1 MAEKPQSYYGTW
13 INRQRSLL
21 PGLDEELDPL
31 TAKLEHLIIILDT
44 LGLEAFVAPP
54 SRGRGRP
61 PDDRPAIAR
70 SFVAKAVLTI
80 PTTSALIE
88 RLQVDRALRRIC
100 GWERRSEVPSEATF
114 SRAFAEFAAQN
125 LPERVHEQLVR
136 RHLRDHIIGHISRDA
151 TEIEAREKPCRRS
164 PDDLPPP
171 APPKR
176 KRGRPRKDE
185 VLPPKPLTRIEQQRT
200 QSLDEMRAGLP
211 TQCDVG
217 VKRNSKGFK
226 ETWIGYKLHLD
237 TANGIVPVAAILTA
251 ASTHD
256 SQVAIP
262 LARTSEQ
269 RVVWLYDLM
278 DSAYDA
284 QPIIDDCLAAGR
296 VPVIDRNTRRD
307 TALKAE
313 IAAERARRRL
323 IKIPDPT
330 DLTYNERSTAERANA
345 RIKDEFGGR
354 HLRVRGHLKAFCHL
368 MFGVAVLAADSILRL
383 FSNRFYIHPARC
395 LGEPAENPAFPDF
408 CKRLRFY
415 QY

>member
-88 RLQVDRALRRIC
+88 RLQIDRALRRIC

-114 SRAFAEFAAQN
+114 SRAFAAFAAQG

-136 RHLRDHIIGHISRDA
+136 RHLHDHIVGHISRDA
-151 TEIEAREKPCRRS
+151 TEIEAREKPRRRS
-164 PDDLPPP
+164 SDDPPPP

-176 KRGRPRKDE
+176 KRGRPRRDE

-200 QSLDEMRAGLP
+200 QSLDEMRAALP

-217 VKRNSKGFK
+217 VKRNSKGFR

-251 ASTHD
+251 ASIHD

-323 IKIPDPT
+323 IKLPDPR
-330 DLTYNERSTAERANA
+330 DLTYNERTTAERANA

-354 HLRVRGHLKAFCHL
+354 HLRVRGHFKAFCHL
-368 MFGVAVLAADSILRL
+368 MFGVVALAADSIVRL
-383 FSNRFYIHPARC
+383 FSARFYIHPA
-395 LGEPAENPAFPDF
+395 
-408 CKRLRFY
+408 
-415 QY
+415 

>member
-1 MAEKPQSYYGTW
+1 MQSVIYEAYFANALVTPTMAEKPTSFYGTW

-44 LGLEAFVAPP
+44 VGLEAFVAPP

-114 SRAFAEFAAQN
+114 SRAFAEFAAQG

-136 RHLRDHIIGHISRDA
+136 RHLQDRIVGHISRDA
-151 TEIEAREKPCRRS
+151 TEIEAREKPRRRS
-164 PDDLPPP
+164 SDDPPPP

-176 KRGRPRKDE
+176 KRGRPRKHE

-200 QSLDEMRAGLP
+200 QSLDEMRAALP

-237 TANGIVPVAAILTA
+237 TADGIVPVAAILTA

-262 LARTSEQ
+262 LARTSER

-323 IKIPDPT
+323 IKVPDPR
-330 DLTYNERSTAERANA
+330 DLTYNERTTAERANA

-368 MFGVAVLAADSILRL
+368 MFGVVTLAADSIVRL
-383 FSNRFYIHPARC
+383 FSARFYIHPA
-395 LGEPAENPAFPDF
+395 
-408 CKRLRFY
+408 
-415 QY
+415 

>member
-88 RLQVDRALRRIC
+88 RLQIDRALRRIC

-114 SRAFAEFAAQN
+114 SRAFAAFAAQG

-136 RHLRDHIIGHISRDA
+136 RHLHDHIVGHISRDA
-151 TEIEAREKPCRRS
+151 TEIEAREKPRRRS
-164 PDDLPPP
+164 SDDPPPP
-171 APPKR
+171 APKR

-217 VKRNSKGFK
+217 VKRNSKGFR

-307 TALKAE
+307 TTLKAE

-323 IKIPDPT
+323 IKIPDPR
-330 DLTYNERSTAERANA
+330 DLTYNERTTAERANA

-354 HLRVRGHLKAFCHL
+354 YLRVRGHLKAFCHL
-368 MFGVAVLAADSILRL
+368 MFGVVALAADSIVRL
-383 FSNRFYIHPARC
+383 FSARFYIHPA
-395 LGEPAENPAFPDF
+395 
-408 CKRLRFY
+408 
-415 QY
+415 

>member
-61 PDDRPAIAR
+61 QDDRPAIAR

-88 RLQVDRALRRIC
+88 RLQIDRALRRIC

-114 SRAFAEFAAQN
+114 SRAFAAFAAQG
-125 LPERVHEQLVR
+125 LPERVHEQLIR
-136 RHLRDHIIGHISRDA
+136 RHLHDHIVGHISRDA
-151 TEIEAREKPCRRS
+151 TEIEAREKPRRRS
-164 PDDLPPP
+164 SDDPPPP
-171 APPKR
+171 APKR

-217 VKRNSKGFK
+217 VKRNSKGFR

-237 TANGIVPVAAILTA
+237 TASGIVPVAAILTA
-251 ASTHD
+251 ASIHD

-323 IKIPDPT
+323 IKIPDPR
-330 DLTYNERSTAERANA
+330 DLTYNERTTAERANA

-368 MFGVAVLAADSILRL
+368 MFGVVALAADSIVRL
-383 FSNRFYIHPARC
+383 FSARFYIHPA
-395 LGEPAENPAFPDF
+395 
-408 CKRLRFY
+408 
-415 QY
+415 

>member
-44 LGLEAFVAPP
+44 LGLEAFGEPP

-61 PDDRPAIAR
+61 PDERPAIAR
-70 SFVAKAVLTI
+70 RFVARAVLTI

-88 RLQVDRALRRIC
+88 RLQIDRALRRIC

-114 SRAFAEFAAQN
+114 SRAFAEFAAQG

-136 RHLRDHIIGHISRDA
+136 RHLQDHIVGHISRDA
-151 TEIEAREKPCRRS
+151 TEIEAREKPRRRS
-164 PDDLPPP
+164 SDDPPPP

-176 KRGRPRKDE
+176 KRGRPRKHE

-217 VKRNSKGFK
+217 VKRNSKGFR

-251 ASTHD
+251 ASIHD

-269 RVVWLYDLM
+269 LVVWLYDLM

-284 QPIIDDCLAAGR
+284 NPIIDDCLAAGR

-323 IKIPDPT
+323 INIPDPR
-330 DLTYNERSTAERANA
+330 DLTYNERTTAERANA

-354 HLRVRGHLKAFCHL
+354 YLRVRGHLKAFCHL
-368 MFGVAVLAADSILRL
+368 MFGVVALAADSIVRL
-383 FSNRFYIHPARC
+383 FSARFYIHPAWC
-395 LGEPAENPAFPDF
+395 LREAAENPASSDL
-408 CKRLRFY
+408 CKRLL
-415 QY
+415 

>member
-21 PGLDEELDPL
+21 PGLDQELDPL

-88 RLQVDRALRRIC
+88 RLQIDRALRRIC
-100 GWERRSEVPSEATF
+100 GWERRSDVPSEATF
-114 SRAFAEFAAQN
+114 SRAFAEFAAQG

-136 RHLRDHIIGHISRDA
+136 RHLQDHIVGHISRDA
-151 TEIEAREKPCRRS
+151 TEIEAREKPRRRS
-164 PDDLPPP
+164 SDDPPPP

-176 KRGRPRKDE
+176 KRGRPRKHE

-217 VKRNSKGFK
+217 VKRNSKGFR

-251 ASTHD
+251 ASIHD

-323 IKIPDPT
+323 IKLPDPR
-330 DLTYNERSTAERANA
+330 DLTYNERTTAERANA

-354 HLRVRGHLKAFCHL
+354 HLRVRGHFKAFCHL
-368 MFGVAVLAADSILRL
+368 MFGVVALAADSIVRL
-383 FSNRFYIHPARC
+383 FSARFYIHPA
-395 LGEPAENPAFPDF
+395 
-408 CKRLRFY
+408 
-415 QY
+415 

>member
-1 MAEKPQSYYGTW
+1 MAEKPASYYGTW

-21 PGLDEELDPL
+21 PGLDQELDPL

-88 RLQVDRALRRIC
+88 RLQIDRALRRIC

-114 SRAFAEFAAQN
+114 SRAFAEFAAQG

-136 RHLRDHIIGHISRDA
+136 RHLQDHIVGHISRDA
-151 TEIEAREKPCRRS
+151 TEIEAREKPPRRS
-164 PDDLPPP
+164 SDDPPPP

-217 VKRNSKGFK
+217 VKRNSKGFR

-237 TANGIVPVAAILTA
+237 TANGIIPVAAILTA
-251 ASTHD
+251 ASIHD

-262 LARTSEQ
+262 LARTSEE

-323 IKIPDPT
+323 IKLPDPR
-330 DLTYNERSTAERANA
+330 DLTYNERTTAERANA

-368 MFGVAVLAADSILRL
+368 MFGVVALAADSIVRL
-383 FSNRFYIHPARC
+383 FSARFYIHPA
-395 LGEPAENPAFPDF
+395 
-408 CKRLRFY
+408 
-415 QY
+415 

>member
-54 SRGRGRP
+54 TRGRGRP

-88 RLQVDRALRRIC
+88 RLQIDRALRRIC

-114 SRAFAEFAAQN
+114 SRAFAEFAAQG

-136 RHLRDHIIGHISRDA
+136 RHLQDHIVGHISRDA
-151 TEIEAREKPCRRS
+151 TEIEAREKPRRRS
-164 PDDLPPP
+164 SDDPPPP

-176 KRGRPRKDE
+176 KRGRPRKHE

-217 VKRNSKGFK
+217 VKRNSKGSGK
-226 ETWIGYKLHLD
+226 PGSATSCISIPPTASSPSPRSSPPLPPMTAKSPSRSPGPANSASCGSTTSWIPHTTPSLSSMIAL
-237 TANGIVPVAAILTA
+237 P
-251 ASTHD
+251 
-256 SQVAIP
+256 P
-262 LARTSEQ
+262 
-269 RVVWLYDLM
+269 
-278 DSAYDA
+278 
-284 QPIIDDCLAAGR
+284 AGFR
-296 VPVIDRNTRRD
+296 
-307 TALKAE
+307 
-313 IAAERARRRL
+313 
-323 IKIPDPT
+323 
-330 DLTYNERSTAERANA
+330 
-345 RIKDEFGGR
+345 
-354 HLRVRGHLKAFCHL
+354 
-368 MFGVAVLAADSILRL
+368 
-383 FSNRFYIHPARC
+383 
-395 LGEPAENPAFPDF
+395 
-408 CKRLRFY
+408 
-415 QY
+415 

>member
-88 RLQVDRALRRIC
+88 RLQIDRALRRIC

-114 SRAFAEFAAQN
+114 SRAFAAFAAQG

-136 RHLRDHIIGHISRDA
+136 RHLHDHIVGHISRDA
-151 TEIEAREKPCRRS
+151 TEIEAREKPRRRS
-164 PDDLPPP
+164 SDDPPPP

-176 KRGRPRKDE
+176 KRGRPRKHE

-217 VKRNSKGFK
+217 VKRNSKGFR

-323 IKIPDPT
+323 IKLPDPR
-330 DLTYNERSTAERANA
+330 DLTYNERTTAERANA

-354 HLRVRGHLKAFCHL
+354 YLRVRGHLKAFCHL
-368 MFGVAVLAADSILRL
+368 MFGVVALAADSIVRL
-383 FSNRFYIHPARC
+383 FSARFYIHPA
-395 LGEPAENPAFPDF
+395 
-408 CKRLRFY
+408 
-415 QY
+415 

>member
-88 RLQVDRALRRIC
+88 RLQIDRALRRIC

-114 SRAFAEFAAQN
+114 SRAFAEFAAQG

-136 RHLRDHIIGHISRDA
+136 RHLQDHIVGHISRDA
-151 TEIEAREKPCRRS
+151 TEIEAREKPRRRS
-164 PDDLPPP
+164 SDDPPPP

-176 KRGRPRKDE
+176 KRGRPSKHE

-217 VKRNSKGFK
+217 VKRNSKGFR

-323 IKIPDPT
+323 INIPDPR
-330 DLTYNERSTAERANA
+330 DLTYNERTTAERANA

-354 HLRVRGHLKAFCHL
+354 YLRVRGHLKAFCHL
-368 MFGVAVLAADSILRL
+368 MFGVVALAADSIVRL
-383 FSNRFYIHPARC
+383 FSARFYIHPA
-395 LGEPAENPAFPDF
+395 
-408 CKRLRFY
+408 
-415 QY
+415 

>member
-1 MAEKPQSYYGTW
+1 MTEKPQPYYGTR

-31 TAKLEHLIIILDT
+31 TAKLEQLIIILDT
-44 LGLEAFVAPP
+44 LGLEALVAPP

-88 RLQVDRALRRIC
+88 RLQIDRALRHIC
-100 GWERRSEVPSEATF
+100 GWERRSDVPSEATF

-151 TEIEAREKPCRRS
+151 TEIEAREKPRRRS
-164 PDDLPPP
+164 PDDSPPP
-171 APPKR
+171 EPPKR

-269 RVVWLYDLM
+269 RVVWLYELM

-323 IKIPDPT
+323 IKIPDPR

-345 RIKDEFGGR
+345 RIKDELGGR

-383 FSNRFYIHPARC
+383 FSNRFYIHPA
-395 LGEPAENPAFPDF
+395 
-408 CKRLRFY
+408 
-415 QY
+415 

>member
-88 RLQVDRALRRIC
+88 RLQIDRALRRIC

-217 VKRNSKGFK
+217 VKRNSKGFR

-323 IKIPDPT
+323 INIPDPR
-330 DLTYNERSTAERANA
+330 DLTYNERTTAERANA

-354 HLRVRGHLKAFCHL
+354 YLRVRGHLKAFCHL
-368 MFGVAVLAADSILRL
+368 MFGVVALAADSIVRL
-383 FSNRFYIHPARC
+383 FSARFYIHPA
-395 LGEPAENPAFPDF
+395 
-408 CKRLRFY
+408 
-415 QY
+415 

>member
-88 RLQVDRALRRIC
+88 RLQIDRALRRIC

-114 SRAFAEFAAQN
+114 SRAFAAFAAQG

-136 RHLRDHIIGHISRDA
+136 RHLHDHIVGHISRDA
-151 TEIEAREKPCRRS
+151 TEIEAREKPRRRS
-164 PDDLPPP
+164 SDDPPPP
-171 APPKR
+171 APKR
-176 KRGRPRKDE
+176 KRGRPRKHE

-217 VKRNSKGFK
+217 VKRNSKGFR

-251 ASTHD
+251 ASIHD

-323 IKIPDPT
+323 INIPDPR
-330 DLTYNERSTAERANA
+330 DLTYNERTTAERANA

-354 HLRVRGHLKAFCHL
+354 YLRVRGHLKAFCHL
-368 MFGVAVLAADSILRL
+368 MFGVVALAADSIVRL
-383 FSNRFYIHPARC
+383 FSARFYIHPA
-395 LGEPAENPAFPDF
+395 
-408 CKRLRFY
+408 
-415 QY
+415 

>member
-217 VKRNSKGFK
+217 VKRNSKGFR

-383 FSNRFYIHPARC
+383 FSNRFYIHPA
-395 LGEPAENPAFPDF
+395 
-408 CKRLRFY
+408 
-415 QY
+415 

>member
-237 TANGIVPVAAILTA
+237 TANGIVPIAAILTA

-383 FSNRFYIHPARC
+383 FSNRFYIHPA
-395 LGEPAENPAFPDF
+395 
-408 CKRLRFY
+408 
-415 QY
+415 

>member
-1 MAEKPQSYYGTW
+1 MAEKPQSYYGAW

-88 RLQVDRALRRIC
+88 RLQIDRALRRIC

-114 SRAFAEFAAQN
+114 SRAFAAFAAQG

-136 RHLRDHIIGHISRDA
+136 RHLHDHIVGHISRDA
-151 TEIEAREKPCRRS
+151 TEIEAREKPRRRS
-164 PDDLPPP
+164 SDDPPPP
-171 APPKR
+171 APKR
-176 KRGRPRKDE
+176 KRGRPRKHE
-185 VLPPKPLTRIEQQRT
+185 ALPPKPLTRIEQQRT

-217 VKRNSKGFK
+217 VKRNSKGFR

-251 ASTHD
+251 ASIHD

-323 IKIPDPT
+323 IKIPDPR
-330 DLTYNERSTAERANA
+330 DLTYNERTTAERANA

-368 MFGVAVLAADSILRL
+368 MFGVVALAADSIVRL
-383 FSNRFYIHPARC
+383 FSARFYIHPA
-395 LGEPAENPAFPDF
+395 
-408 CKRLRFY
+408 
-415 QY
+415 

>member
-1 MAEKPQSYYGTW
+1 MT
-13 INRQRSLL
+13 RR
-21 PGLDEELDPL
+21 
-31 TAKLEHLIIILDT
+31 
-44 LGLEAFVAPP
+44 
-54 SRGRGRP
+54 R
-61 PDDRPAIAR
+61 
-70 SFVAKAVLTI
+70 
-80 PTTSALIE
+80 
-88 RLQVDRALRRIC
+88 LRR
-100 GWERRSEVPSEATF
+100 PSA
-114 SRAFAEFAAQN
+114 SVGVRA
-125 LPERVHEQLVR
+125 
-136 RHLRDHIIGHISRDA
+136 SM
-151 TEIEAREKPCRRS
+151 K
-164 PDDLPPP
+164 DLPS
-171 APPKR
+171 
-176 KRGRPRKDE
+176 
-185 VLPPKPLTRIEQQRT
+185 KPLTRIEQQRT

-217 VKRNSKGFK
+217 VKRNSKGFR

-237 TANGIVPVAAILTA
+237 TANGIIPIAAILTA

-330 DLTYNERSTAERANA
+330 DLTYNERTTAERANA

-368 MFGVAVLAADSILRL
+368 MFGVVALAADSIVRL
-383 FSNRFYIHPARC
+383 FSARFYIHPA
-395 LGEPAENPAFPDF
+395 
-408 CKRLRFY
+408 
-415 QY
+415 

>member
-88 RLQVDRALRRIC
+88 RLQIDRALRRIC

-114 SRAFAEFAAQN
+114 SRAFAEFAAQG

-136 RHLRDHIIGHISRDA
+136 RHLHDHIVGHISRDA
-151 TEIEAREKPCRRS
+151 TEIEAREKPRRRS
-164 PDDLPPP
+164 SDDPPPP
-171 APPKR
+171 APKR
-176 KRGRPRKDE
+176 KRGRPRKHE

-217 VKRNSKGFK
+217 VKRNSKGFR

-323 IKIPDPT
+323 INIPDPR
-330 DLTYNERSTAERANA
+330 DLTYNERTTAERANA

-368 MFGVAVLAADSILRL
+368 MFGVVALAADSIVRL
-383 FSNRFYIHPARC
+383 FSARFYIHPA
-395 LGEPAENPAFPDF
+395 
-408 CKRLRFY
+408 
-415 QY
+415 

>member
-1 MAEKPQSYYGTW
+1 MADKPQSYYGAW

-54 SRGRGRP
+54 SRRRGRP

-88 RLQVDRALRRIC
+88 RLQIDRALRRIC

-114 SRAFAEFAAQN
+114 SRAFAEFAAQG

-136 RHLRDHIIGHISRDA
+136 RHLQGHIVGHISRDA
-151 TEIEAREKPCRRS
+151 TEIEAREKPRRRS
-164 PDDLPPP
+164 SDDPPRS

-185 VLPPKPLTRIEQQRT
+185 VLPAKPLTRIEQQRT

-217 VKRNSKGFK
+217 VKRNSKGFR

-269 RVVWLYDLM
+269 RVVWLYDVM

-323 IKIPDPT
+323 IKLPDPR
-330 DLTYNERSTAERANA
+330 DLTYNERTTAERANA

-368 MFGVAVLAADSILRL
+368 MFGVVILAADSIVRL
-383 FSNRFYIHPARC
+383 FSARFYIHPA
-395 LGEPAENPAFPDF
+395 
-408 CKRLRFY
+408 
-415 QY
+415 

>member
-176 KRGRPRKDE
+176 KRGRPRKHE

-383 FSNRFYIHPARC
+383 FSNRFYIHPA
-395 LGEPAENPAFPDF
+395 
-408 CKRLRFY
+408 
-415 QY
+415 

>member
-88 RLQVDRALRRIC
+88 RLQIDRALRRIC

-114 SRAFAEFAAQN
+114 SRAFAAFAAQG

-136 RHLRDHIIGHISRDA
+136 RHLHDHIVGHISRDA
-151 TEIEAREKPCRRS
+151 TEIEAREKPRRRS
-164 PDDLPPP
+164 SDDPPPP
-171 APPKR
+171 APKR
-176 KRGRPRKDE
+176 KRGRPRKHE
-185 VLPPKPLTRIEQQRT
+185 ALPPKPLTRIEQQRT

-217 VKRNSKGFK
+217 VKRNSKGFR

-237 TANGIVPVAAILTA
+237 TANGTVPVAAILTA

-323 IKIPDPT
+323 IKIPDPR
-330 DLTYNERSTAERANA
+330 DLTYNERTTAERANA

-354 HLRVRGHLKAFCHL
+354 YLRVRGHLKAFCHL
-368 MFGVAVLAADSILRL
+368 MFGVVALAADSIVRL
-383 FSNRFYIHPARC
+383 FSARFYIHPA
-395 LGEPAENPAFPDF
+395 
-408 CKRLRFY
+408 
-415 QY
+415 

>member
-21 PGLDEELDPL
+21 PGLDQELDPL

-88 RLQVDRALRRIC
+88 RLQIDRALRRIC

-114 SRAFAEFAAQN
+114 SRAFAEFAAQG

-136 RHLRDHIIGHISRDA
+136 RHLQDHIVGHISRDA
-151 TEIEAREKPCRRS
+151 TEIEAREKPRRRS
-164 PDDLPPP
+164 SDDPPPP

-176 KRGRPRKDE
+176 KRGRPRRDE

-217 VKRNSKGFK
+217 VKRNSKGFR

-251 ASTHD
+251 ASIHD

-323 IKIPDPT
+323 IKLPDPR
-330 DLTYNERSTAERANA
+330 DLTYNERTTAERANA

-368 MFGVAVLAADSILRL
+368 MFGVVALAADSIVRL
-383 FSNRFYIHPARC
+383 FSARFYIHPA
-395 LGEPAENPAFPDF
+395 
-408 CKRLRFY
+408 
-415 QY
+415 

>member
-21 PGLDEELDPL
+21 PGLEQELDPL

-88 RLQVDRALRRIC
+88 RLQIDRALRRIC

-114 SRAFAEFAAQN
+114 SRAFAEFAAQG

-136 RHLRDHIIGHISRDA
+136 RHLQDHIVGHISRDA
-151 TEIEAREKPCRRS
+151 TEIEAREKPRRRS
-164 PDDLPPP
+164 SDDPPPP

-176 KRGRPRKDE
+176 KRGRPRRDE

-217 VKRNSKGFK
+217 VKRNSKGFR

-251 ASTHD
+251 ASIHD

-323 IKIPDPT
+323 IKLPDPR
-330 DLTYNERSTAERANA
+330 DLTYNERTTAERANA

-368 MFGVAVLAADSILRL
+368 MFGVVALAADSIVRL
-383 FSNRFYIHPARC
+383 FSARFYIHPA
-395 LGEPAENPAFPDF
+395 
-408 CKRLRFY
+408 
-415 QY
+415 